1 MKGSIPMVFDYKKH
15 KNPKVESPTHDEGL
29 CVKKIEF
36 NIHGLLLLFIIMV
49 PNFVWFAIKAPN
61 DILRVESV
69 TPTLDL
75 IASIFQIIMV
85 VFLCFSKDEN
95 NKFNI
100 YSIISIILYFTCWIL
115 YYMGITNSLAI
126 IGLCLFPCLSFLFY
140 EIKIKNWIAMIPT
153 IVFTILHLLYG
164 VINFI

>member
-1 MKGSIPMVFDYKKH
+1 M
-15 KNPKVESPTHDEGL
+15 
-29 CVKKIEF
+29 
-36 NIHGLLLLFIIMV
+36 
-49 PNFVWFAIKAPN
+49 IKAPN

-69 TPTLDL
+69 TPILNL

-85 VFLCFSKDEN
+85 VFLCFSKVTN

-100 YSIISIILYFTCWIL
+100 SSIISVILYFICWIL
-115 YYMGITNSLAI
+115 YYLSITNNLVI

-140 EIKIKNWIAMIPT
+140 EIKTKNWISMIPT

-164 VINFI
+164 IINFM

>member
-1 MKGSIPMVFDYKKH
+1 M
-15 KNPKVESPTHDEGL
+15 
-29 CVKKIEF
+29 KKITL
-36 NIHGLLLLFIIMV
+36 NKYGLLLFFLIMI
-49 PNFVWFAIKAPN
+49 PNFVWFMIKAPN

-75 IASIFQIIMV
+75 IASIFQIIMA

-100 YSIISIILYFTCWIL
+100 YSIISVILYFLCWTL
-115 YYMGITNSLAI
+115 YYLGIINNIVI

-140 EIKIKNWIAMIPT
+140 EAKIKNWIAMIPT

-164 VINFI
+164 IINFLK

>member
-1 MKGSIPMVFDYKKH
+1 MKNIK
-15 KNPKVESPTHDEGL
+15 
-29 CVKKIEF
+29 F
-36 NIHGLLLLFIIMV
+36 NIYGLLLFFIIMI
-49 PNFVWFAIKAPN
+49 PNLIWFMIKAPN

-85 VFLCFSKDEN
+85 VFLCFSKNEN
-95 NKFNI
+95 NKCNI
-100 YSIISIILYFTCWIL
+100 YSIIGVSLYFLCWIL
-115 YYMGITNSLAI
+115 YYLGIINNVVI

>member
-1 MKGSIPMVFDYKKH
+1 M
-15 KNPKVESPTHDEGL
+15 
-29 CVKKIEF
+29 KKIKF
-36 NIHGLLLLFIIMV
+36 NIYGLLLFFIIMI
-49 PNFVWFAIKAPN
+49 PNLIWFMIKAPN

-75 IASIFQIIMV
+75 IASIFQIIMI
-85 VFLCFSKDEN
+85 VFLCFSKNED

-100 YSIISIILYFTCWIL
+100 YSIIGVILYFLCWIL
-115 YYMGITNSLAI
+115 YYLGITNNVVI

-140 EIKIKNWIAMIPT
+140 EAKIKNWIAMIPT

-164 VINFI
+164 FINFIQ

>member
-1 MKGSIPMVFDYKKH
+1 M
-15 KNPKVESPTHDEGL
+15 
-29 CVKKIEF
+29 KKIKF
-36 NIHGLLLLFIIMV
+36 NINGLLLFLIIMI
-49 PNFVWFAIKAPN
+49 PNFIWFMKKAPN

-75 IASIFQIIMV
+75 TASIFQVVMV
-85 VFLCFSKDEN
+85 IFLCFSKNEN

-100 YSIISIILYFTCWIL
+100 YSIISIILYFLCWIL
-115 YYMGITNSLAI
+115 YYLGITNNLVI

-140 EIKIKNWIAMIPT
+140 EIKIKNWIAMILT

-164 VINFI
+164 FINFI